1 MLLELTPI
9 RTTKES
15 NFSAHFFFQFKVLF
29 GIFTVISLGGHKIQ
43 FPTKVGPITTM
54 VKTT

>member
-9 RTTKES
+9 RTIKES
-15 NFSAHFFFQFKVLF
+15 NFSAHFFFQFKVLC
-29 GIFTVISLGGHKIQ
+29 GIFTVISLGGHTIQ